1 MSKIEEVLVGS
12 DRRCVSLFAAAAAA
26 VLVSRAVGQQRR
38 IPDEHVKRD
47 KVNASSSDKPKRR
60 EDSKE
65 RGYREEGVGRP
76 SCRQFLLAL
85 K

>member
-1 MSKIEEVLVGS
+1 MSKIEGMLVVSG
-12 DRRCVSLFAAAAAA
+12 RRRVSLFAAA

-47 KVNASSSDKPKRR
+47 KVNASSDKPKRK

-65 RGYREEGVGRP
+65 RGYREKE
-76 SCRQFLLAL
+76 
-85 K
+85 